1 MWALLLPIAYLI
13 GTFPSAA
20 LVARANGID
29 IRSVGS
35 GNPGASNVTRVLGW
49 RKGVWVF
56 VLDAAKGAL
65 AAGIGLAA
73 GGRPAGYA
81 LGAAAVLGHV
91 FPVWQR
97 FRGGKGVATGG
108 GIAAVMSPIAFALLV
123 LLWFVI
129 SQTTKKASVASIAVV
144 ALLPG
149 RRRDRAATMVGGA
162 RHRGHLHARDG
173 PPSRQHQTPPRPPR
187 ARPLTARPLVVA
199 MLSDSQFGQQRR
211 QVDVVE
217 AGQVHV
223 DRVVQ
228 QVLPEVVAEEV
239 PALAHHVV
247 QQEEAVRLLEEQHLL
262 RGERVLG
269 VVGAQ
274 EPLEPRLEQGVARV
288 RERRAITG
296 A

>member
-1 MWALLLPIAYLI
+1 MWALLLPIAYMI

-20 LVARANGID
+20 LVARASGID

-81 LGAAAVLGHV
+81 LGAAAVVGHV

-108 GIAAVMSPIAFALLV
+108 GIAAVMAPIAFGLLM
-123 LLWFVI
+123 LLWFAI

-144 ALLPG
+144 ALLPVG
-149 RRRDRAATMVGGA
+149 VAIEQRRWWEVLAIVGICVLVMA
-162 RHRGHLHARDG
+162 RHLGNIK
-173 PPSRQHQTPPRPPR
+173 
-187 ARPLTARPLVVA
+187 
-199 MLSDSQFGQQRR
+199 
-211 QVDVVE
+211 
-217 AGQVHV
+217 
-223 DRVVQ
+223 
-228 QVLPEVVAEEV
+228 
-239 PALAHHVV
+239 
-247 QQEEAVRLLEEQHLL
+247 RLL
-262 RGERVLG
+262 
-269 VVGAQ
+269 
-274 EPLEPRLEQGVARV
+274 AR
-288 RERRAITG
+288 REHAL
-296 A
+296 